1 MPEAVTAFLEGTDF
15 EDVIRTAVSLGG
27 DCDTLTCIAGGI
39 AEAFYGVPIVLEAE
53 CRVRLPEDMQEV
65 LKRFDEAR
73 GRTKGNPDEFL
84 VGNSIIEDAIEKLH
98 AEQSAEKFEKGES
111 ASTISHFIDV
121 ILKGC
126 RDMEEAGI
134 IINPWDKPFFLT
146 TELICMI
153 LDADKPDNHIYL
165 EVGA

>member
-1 MPEAVTAFLEGTDF
+1 MD
-15 EDVIRTAVSLGG
+15 
-27 DCDTLTCIAGGI
+27 LTRATRPKNSR
-39 AEAFYGVPIVLEAE
+39 FY
-53 CRVRLPEDMQEV
+53 
-65 LKRFDEAR
+65 
-73 GRTKGNPDEFL
+73 
-84 VGNSIIEDAIEKLH
+84 
-98 AEQSAEKFEKGES
+98 AEQSAENLAAVLEAIRQRMHEDGHFMIPVILPEAAVEMFDIEHVKAGDTVTSDEDLHFKMHHLETDDGKQWLVAFTSQDEFEKGES

-146 TELICMI
+146 TELIGMI